1 MLIFNE
7 KTGFS
12 VQEPQ
17 EVREEV
23 AQSWINAFKS
33 DDTPDINTAPETP
46 QGQIIDAETLAIT
59 QKDAEL
65 AFLANM
71 FNPKTARGIWQDALA
86 EIYFI
91 KRKKAVNS
99 RCYCV
104 LTGLKGTVIEKG
116 SKIQSSAD
124 GTYWNLLEDVTIQN
138 NGSVIALFECES
150 EGAVIA
156 SPNTLNKI
164 ITTVA
169 GWDTV
174 NNVQSATVGTLEE
187 SQQAFEKRRYDSV
200 ALNSRGTTSSVYARV
215 LQLDNVVGCYV
226 VDNKTNVVKT
236 IDNYDLKPHSIYV
249 AVLGGSNQDIAEAIY
264 KSLSAGC
271 DYNGNTTIDVTDE
284 NTKSVESVTFMRPI
298 QQNVYIKVNLFNK
311 DLPND
316 YENLIKNAVINNFY
330 GLDLEVEIAGET
342 LSRIIMH
349 DDVYSSRFLPS
360 ILNANINSLL
370 SVQVSLDNV
379 VFSDFVHIQL
389 DKEPVLIADNITIN
403 VIDDEGIN
411 NG

>member
-116 SKIQSSAD
+116 SKIQSEAD
-124 GTYWNLLEDVTIQN
+124 NTYWNLLEDVTIQN
-138 NGSVIALFECES
+138 NGSVIALFECET

-156 SPNTLNKI
+156 SPNTLTKI

-174 NNVQSATVGTLEE
+174 NNIQSATVGTLEE

-226 VDNKTNVVKT
+226 VDNKTNIVKT
-236 IDNYDLKPHSIYV
+236 IDDYDLKPHSIYV

-316 YENLIKNAVINNFY
+316 YKDLIKNAVINNFY

-349 DDVYSSRFLPS
+349 DDIYSSRFLPS

-403 VIDDEGIN
+403 VIDDEES
-411 NG
+411 

>member
-17 EVREEV
+17 EVREEI

-124 GTYWNLLEDVTIQN
+124 GTYWNLLEDVTIHN
-138 NGSVIALFECES
+138 NGSVIALFECET

-156 SPNTLNKI
+156 SPNTLTKI

-174 NNVQSATVGTLEE
+174 NNIQAATVGTLEE

-226 VDNKTNVVKT
+226 VDNKTNIVKT
-236 IDNYDLKPHSIYV
+236 IDDYDLKPHSIYI

-316 YENLIKNAVINNFY
+316 YEDLIKNAIINNFY
-330 GLDLEVEIAGET
+330 GLDREVEIAGET
-342 LSRIIMH
+342 LSRVIMH

-389 DKEPVLIADNITIN
+389 DKEPVLIADNIIIN
-403 VIDDEGIN
+403 VIDDEES
-411 NG
+411 

>member
-17 EVREEV
+17 EVREEI

-104 LTGLKGTVIEKG
+104 LTGLNGTVIEKG

-124 GTYWNLLEDVTIQN
+124 STYWDLLEDVTIN
-138 NGSVIALFECES
+138 DNSSVTALFECES

-174 NNVQSATVGTLEE
+174 NNIQPAAVGSLEE

-200 ALNSRGTTSSVYARV
+200 ALNSVGTTASVFSRV
-215 LQLDNVVGCYV
+215 NQIDDVVGCYV
-226 VDNKTNVVKT
+226 VDNKTNVNKI
-236 IDNYDLKPHSIYV
+236 IDDYLLKPHSIYV
-249 AVLGGSNQDIAEAIY
+249 AVIGGSNQDIAEAIY
-264 KSLSAGC
+264 RSLSAGC
-271 DYNGNTTIDVTDE
+271 DYNGNTQITVIDPHTHAKE
-284 NTKSVESVTFMRPI
+284 KVTFMRPAL
-298 QQNVYIKVNLFNK
+298 QNVYIKVNVFDK
-311 DLPND
+311 DLPDD
-316 YENLIKNAVINNFY
+316 YENLIKNAVITNFY
-330 GLDLEVEIAGET
+330 GQDEQIEIAGEAVT
-342 LSRIIMH
+342 RAIMG
-349 DDVYSSRFLPS
+349 DDIYASRFLPS
-360 ILNANINSLL
+360 ILNKNISSLL
-370 SVQVSLDNV
+370 SVQISLDNQT
-379 VFSDFVHIQL
+379 FSDYVHIKI
-389 DKEPVLIADNITIN
+389 DKEPYISSANITVNLI
-403 VIDDEGIN
+403 EAEE
-411 NG
+411 

>member
-17 EVREEV
+17 EVREEI

-86 EIYFI
+86 EIYLI

-104 LTGLKGTVIEKG
+104 LTGLNGTVIEKG

-124 GTYWNLLEDVTIQN
+124 DTYWDLLETVTI
-138 NGSVIALFECES
+138 NGNSSVTALFECES

-156 SPNTLNKI
+156 SPNTLTKI

-174 NNVQSATVGTLEE
+174 NNIQSATVGTLEE

-200 ALNSRGTTSSVYARV
+200 ALNSVGTIASVFSRV
-215 LQLDNVVGCYV
+215 NQIDDVVGCYV
-226 VDNKTNVVKT
+226 IDNKTNVNKI
-236 IDNYDLKPHSIYV
+236 IDDYLLKPHSIYV
-249 AVLGGSNQDIAEAIY
+249 AVIGGSNQDIAEAIY
-264 KSLSAGC
+264 CSLSAGC
-271 DYNGNTTIDVTDE
+271 DYNGNTQITVVDPHTHAKE
-284 NTKSVESVTFMRPI
+284 KVTFMRPT
-298 QQNVYIKVNLFNK
+298 QQNVFIKVNVFDK
-311 DLPND
+311 DLPDD
-316 YENLIKNAVINNFY
+316 YENLIKNAIITNFY
-330 GLDLEVEIAGET
+330 GQDEQIEIAGEAVT
-342 LSRIIMH
+342 RAIMGQ
-349 DDVYSSRFLPS
+349 DIYASRFLPS
-360 ILNANINSLL
+360 ILNKNISSLL
-370 SVQVSLDNV
+370 SVQISLDNKT
-379 VFSDFVHIQL
+379 FSDYVHIKI
-389 DKEPVLIADNITIN
+389 DKEPYIDESNITVNLI
-403 VIDDEGIN
+403 EP
-411 NG
+411 

>member
-116 SKIQSSAD
+116 SKIQSEAD
-124 GTYWNLLEDVTIQN
+124 GTYWNLLENATIQN
-138 NGSVIALFECES
+138 NGSVIALFECET

-156 SPNTLNKI
+156 SPNTLTKI

-174 NNVQSATVGTLEE
+174 NNIQSATVGTLEE

-226 VDNKTNVVKT
+226 VDNKTNIVKT
-236 IDNYDLKPHSIYV
+236 IDDYDLKPHSIYV

-271 DYNGNTTIDVTDE
+271 DYNGNTTIDITDE
-284 NTKSVESVTFMRPI
+284 HTKSVESVTFMRPI

-316 YENLIKNAVINNFY
+316 YEDLIKNAVINNFY
-330 GLDLEVEIAGET
+330 GLDLEVEIARET

-403 VIDDEGIN
+403 VIDDKES
-411 NG
+411 

>member
-17 EVREEV
+17 EVREEM

-116 SKIQSSAD
+116 SKIQSEAD
-124 GTYWNLLEDVTIQN
+124 GTYWNLLEDVTIHN
-138 NGSVIALFECES
+138 NGSVIALFECETK
-150 EGAVIA
+150 GAVIA
-156 SPNTLNKI
+156 SPNTLTKI

-174 NNVQSATVGTLEE
+174 NNIQSATVGTLEE
-187 SQQAFEKRRYDSV
+187 SQQAFEKHRYDSV

-236 IDNYDLKPHSIYV
+236 IDDYNLKPHSIYV

-271 DYNGNTTIDVTDE
+271 DYNGNTTIEVTDE
-284 NTKSVESVTFMRPI
+284 NTKSVEPVTFMRPI

-316 YENLIKNAVINNFY
+316 YEDLIKNAVINNFY

-342 LSRIIMH
+342 LSRVIMH

-379 VFSDFVHIQL
+379 DFSDFIHIQL

-403 VIDDEGIN
+403 VIDKE
-411 NG
+411 

>member
-17 EVREEV
+17 EVREEI

-104 LTGLKGTVIEKG
+104 LTGLNGTVIEKG

-124 GTYWNLLEDVTIQN
+124 STYWDLLETVTIEGN
-138 NGSVIALFECES
+138 SSVTALFECES

-174 NNVQSATVGTLEE
+174 NNIQSATVGSLEE

-200 ALNSRGTTSSVYARV
+200 ALNSVGTTASVFSRV
-215 LQLDNVVGCYV
+215 NQIDDVVGCYV
-226 VDNKTNVVKT
+226 VDNKTNVNKI
-236 IDNYDLKPHSIYV
+236 IDDYLLKPHSIYV
-249 AVLGGSNQDIAEAIY
+249 AVIGGSNQDIAEAIY
-264 KSLSAGC
+264 RSLSAGC
-271 DYNGNTTIDVTDE
+271 DYNGNTQITVVDPHTHAKE
-284 NTKSVESVTFMRPI
+284 KVTFMRPTP
-298 QQNVYIKVNLFNK
+298 QNVYIKVNVFDK
-311 DLPND
+311 DLPDD
-316 YENLIKNAVINNFY
+316 YENLIKNAVITNFY
-330 GLDLEVEIAGET
+330 GQDEQIEIAGEAVT
-342 LSRIIMH
+342 RAIMGQ
-349 DDVYSSRFLPS
+349 DIYASRFLPS
-360 ILNANINSLL
+360 ILNKNISSLL
-370 SVQVSLDNV
+370 SVQISLDNQS
-379 VFSDFVHIQL
+379 FSDYVHIKI
-389 DKEPVLIADNITIN
+389 DKEPYIDENNITVNLI
-403 VIDDEGIN
+403 EP
-411 NG
+411 

>member
-1 MLIFNE
+1 M
-7 KTGFS
+7 
-12 VQEPQ
+12 
-17 EVREEV
+17 
-23 AQSWINAFKS
+23 
-33 DDTPDINTAPETP
+33 
-46 QGQIIDAETLAIT
+46 
-59 QKDAEL
+59 
-65 AFLANM
+65 
-71 FNPKTARGIWQDALA
+71 
-86 EIYFI
+86 
-91 KRKKAVNS
+91 
-99 RCYCV
+99 
-104 LTGLKGTVIEKG
+104 IEKG
-116 SKIQSSAD
+116 SKIQRSAD
-124 GTYWNLLEDVTIQN
+124 NTYWNLLEDVTI
-138 NGSVIALFECES
+138 NGNSSVTALFECES

-174 NNVQSATVGTLEE
+174 NNSQAATVGTLEE

-215 LQLDNVVGCYV
+215 LQLNNVVGCYV

-249 AVLGGSNQDIAEAIY
+249 AVLGGNNQEIAEAIY

-271 DYNGNTTIDVTDE
+271 DYNGNTTIDITDK
-284 NTKSVESVTFMRPI
+284 NTKAVESVTFMRPI

-316 YENLIKNAVINNFY
+316 YETLIKNAVINNFY
-330 GLDLEVEIAGET
+330 GLDQEVEIAGET

-379 VFSDFVHIQL
+379 DFSDFIHIQIN
-389 DKEPVLIADNITIN
+389 KEPVLIADNIIIN
-403 VIDDEGIN
+403 VIDDEE
-411 NG
+411 

>member
-17 EVREEV
+17 EVREEI

-104 LTGLKGTVIEKG
+104 LTGLNGTLIEKG

-124 GTYWNLLEDVTIQN
+124 GTYWDLLKDVTIN
-138 NGSVIALFECES
+138 DNSSVTALFECES

-156 SPNTLNKI
+156 SPNTLTKI

-174 NNVQSATVGTLEE
+174 NNIQSATVGSLEE

-200 ALNSRGTTSSVYARV
+200 ALNSVGTTASVFSRV
-215 LQLDNVVGCYV
+215 NQIDDVVGCYV
-226 VDNKTNVVKT
+226 VDNKTNVNKI
-236 IDNYDLKPHSIYV
+236 IDDYLLKPHSIYV
-249 AVLGGSNQDIAEAIY
+249 AVIGGSNQDIAEAIY
-264 KSLSAGC
+264 RSLSAGC
-271 DYNGNTTIDVTDE
+271 DYNGNTQVTVVDPHTHAKE
-284 NTKSVESVTFMRPI
+284 KVTFMRPTS
-298 QQNVYIKVNLFNK
+298 QNVYIKVNVFDK
-311 DLPND
+311 DLPDD
-316 YENLIKNAVINNFY
+316 YENLIKNAVITNFY
-330 GLDLEVEIAGET
+330 GQDEQIEIAGEAVT
-342 LSRIIMH
+342 RAIMGQ
-349 DDVYSSRFLPS
+349 DIYASRFLPS
-360 ILNANINSLL
+360 ILNKNISSLL
-370 SVQVSLDNV
+370 SVQISLDNQT
-379 VFSDFVHIQL
+379 FSDYVHIKI
-389 DKEPVLIADNITIN
+389 DKEPYIDESNITVNLI
-403 VIDDEGIN
+403 EP
-411 NG
+411 

>member
-17 EVREEV
+17 EVREEI

-104 LTGLKGTVIEKG
+104 LTGLNGTLIEKG

-124 GTYWNLLEDVTIQN
+124 NTYWDLLETVTIN
-138 NGSVIALFECES
+138 DNSSVTALFECES

-174 NNVQSATVGTLEE
+174 NNIQSATVGTLEE

-200 ALNSRGTTSSVYARV
+200 ALNSVGTIASVFSRV
-215 LQLDNVVGCYV
+215 NQIDDVVGCYV
-226 VDNKTNVVKT
+226 VDNKTNVNKI
-236 IDNYDLKPHSIYV
+236 IDDYLLKPHSIYV
-249 AVLGGSNQDIAEAIY
+249 AVIGGSNQDIAEAIY
-264 KSLSAGC
+264 RSLSAGC
-271 DYNGNTTIDVTDE
+271 DYNGNTQITVVDPHTHAKE
-284 NTKSVESVTFMRPI
+284 KVTFMRPT
-298 QQNVYIKVNLFNK
+298 QQNVYIKVNVFDK
-311 DLPND
+311 DLPDD
-316 YENLIKNAVINNFY
+316 YENLIKNAVITNFY
-330 GLDLEVEIAGET
+330 GQDEQIEIAGEAVT
-342 LSRIIMH
+342 RAIMG
-349 DDVYSSRFLPS
+349 DDIYASRFLPS
-360 ILNANINSLL
+360 ILNKNISSLL
-370 SVQVSLDNV
+370 SVQISLDNQT
-379 VFSDFVHIQL
+379 FSDYVHIKI
-389 DKEPVLIADNITIN
+389 DKEPYIDESNITVNLI
-403 VIDDEGIN
+403 EP
-411 NG
+411 

>member
-71 FNPKTARGIWQDALA
+71 FNPKTARGIWQDALG

-124 GTYWNLLEDVTIQN
+124 STYWNLLETVTI
-138 NGSVIALFECES
+138 NGNSSVTALFECES

-174 NNVQSATVGTLEE
+174 NNSQAATVGTLEE

-200 ALNSRGTTSSVYARV
+200 VLNSRGTTSSVYARV
-215 LQLDNVVGCYV
+215 LQLNNVVGCYV
-226 VDNKTNVVKT
+226 VDNKTNVNKI
-236 IDNYDLKPHSIYV
+236 IDDYLLKPHSIYV
-249 AVLGGSNQDIAEAIY
+249 AVIGGNNQEIAEAIY

-284 NTKSVESVTFMRPI
+284 NTKAVESVTFMRPI

-330 GLDLEVEIAGET
+330 GLDQEVEIAGEK

-379 VFSDFVHIQL
+379 DFSDFIHIQI

-403 VIDDEGIN
+403 VIDDEE
-411 NG
+411 

>member
-17 EVREEV
+17 EVREEI

-124 GTYWNLLEDVTIQN
+124 STYWDLLETVTIN
-138 NGSVIALFECES
+138 DNSSVTALFECES

-174 NNVQSATVGTLEE
+174 NNIQSAIVGSLEE

-200 ALNSRGTTSSVYARV
+200 ALNSVGTTASVFSRV
-215 LQLDNVVGCYV
+215 NQIDDVVGCYV
-226 VDNKTNVVKT
+226 VDNKTNVNKI
-236 IDNYDLKPHSIYV
+236 IDDYLLKPHSIYV
-249 AVLGGSNQDIAEAIY
+249 AVIGGSNQDIAEAIY
-264 KSLSAGC
+264 RSLSAGC
-271 DYNGNTTIDVTDE
+271 DYNGNTQITVVDPHTHAKE
-284 NTKSVESVTFMRPI
+284 KVTFMRPTP
-298 QQNVYIKVNLFNK
+298 QNVYIKVNVFDK
-311 DLPND
+311 DLPDD
-316 YENLIKNAVINNFY
+316 YENLIKNAVITNFY
-330 GLDLEVEIAGET
+330 GQDEQIEIAGEAVT
-342 LSRIIMH
+342 RAIMGQ
-349 DDVYSSRFLPS
+349 DIYASRFLPS
-360 ILNANINSLL
+360 ILNKNISSLL
-370 SVQVSLDNV
+370 SVQISLDNQT
-379 VFSDFVHIQL
+379 FSDYVHIKI
-389 DKEPVLIADNITIN
+389 DKEPYIDENNITVNLI
-403 VIDDEGIN
+403 EP
-411 NG
+411 

>member
-17 EVREEV
+17 EVREEI

-46 QGQIIDAETLAIT
+46 QGQIIDAETLVIT

-124 GTYWNLLEDVTIQN
+124 GTYWDLLEDVTIN
-138 NGSVIALFECES
+138 DNSSVTALFECET

-174 NNVQSATVGTLEE
+174 NNSQAATVGTLEE

-200 ALNSRGTTSSVYARV
+200 ALNSVGTTASVFSRV
-215 LQLDNVVGCYV
+215 NQIDDVVGCYV
-226 VDNKTNVVKT
+226 IDNKTNVNKI
-236 IDNYDLKPHSIYV
+236 IDDYLLKPHSIYV
-249 AVLGGSNQDIAEAIY
+249 AVIGGSNQDIAEAIY

-271 DYNGNTTIDVTDE
+271 DYNGNTQITVIDPHTHAKE
-284 NTKSVESVTFMRPI
+284 KVTFMRPT
-298 QQNVYIKVNLFNK
+298 QQNVYIKVNVFDK
-311 DLPND
+311 DLPDN
-316 YENLIKNAVINNFY
+316 YETLIKNAVITNFY
-330 GLDLEVEIAGET
+330 GQDEQIEIAGEAVT
-342 LSRIIMH
+342 RAIMGQ
-349 DDVYSSRFLPS
+349 DIYASRFLPS
-360 ILNANINSLL
+360 ILNKNISSLL
-370 SVQVSLDNV
+370 SVQISLDNQT
-379 VFSDFVHIQL
+379 FSDYVHIKI
-389 DKEPVLIADNITIN
+389 DKEPYIDENNITVNLI
-403 VIDDEGIN
+403 EP
-411 NG
+411 

>member
-116 SKIQSSAD
+116 SKIQSEAD
-124 GTYWNLLEDVTIQN
+124 GTYWNLLENATIQN
-138 NGSVIALFECES
+138 NGSVIALFECET

-156 SPNTLNKI
+156 SPNTLTKI

-174 NNVQSATVGTLEE
+174 NNIQSATVGTLEE

-226 VDNKTNVVKT
+226 VDNKTNIVKT
-236 IDNYDLKPHSIYV
+236 IDDYDLKPHSIYV

-271 DYNGNTTIDVTDE
+271 DYNGNTTIDITDE
-284 NTKSVESVTFMRPI
+284 HTKSVESVTFMRPI

-316 YENLIKNAVINNFY
+316 YEDLIKNAVINNFY
-330 GLDLEVEIAGET
+330 GLDLEVEIARET

-403 VIDDEGIN
+403 VIDEEE
-411 NG
+411 

>member
-7 KTGFS
+7 KTGFT

-104 LTGLKGTVIEKG
+104 LTGLNDTVIEKG

-124 GTYWNLLEDVTIQN
+124 STYWDLLEDVTIN
-138 NGSVIALFECES
+138 DNSSVTALFECES

-174 NNVQSATVGTLEE
+174 NNSQAATVGSLEE

-200 ALNSRGTTSSVYARV
+200 ALNSVGTTASVFSRV
-215 LQLDNVVGCYV
+215 NQIDDVVGCYV
-226 VDNKTNVVKT
+226 VDNKTNVNKI
-236 IDNYDLKPHSIYV
+236 IDDYLLKPHSIYV
-249 AVLGGSNQDIAEAIY
+249 AVIGGSNQDIAEAIY
-264 KSLSAGC
+264 RSLSAGC
-271 DYNGNTTIDVTDE
+271 DYNGNTQITVVDPHTHAKE
-284 NTKSVESVTFMRPI
+284 KVTFMRPTP
-298 QQNVYIKVNLFNK
+298 QNVYIKVNVFDK
-311 DLPND
+311 DLPDD
-316 YENLIKNAVINNFY
+316 YENLIKNAVITNFY
-330 GLDLEVEIAGET
+330 GQDEQIEIAGEAVT
-342 LSRIIMH
+342 RAIMGQ
-349 DDVYSSRFLPS
+349 DIYASRFLPS
-360 ILNANINSLL
+360 ILNKNISSLL
-370 SVQVSLDNV
+370 SVQISLDNQS
-379 VFSDFVHIQL
+379 FSDYVHIKI
-389 DKEPVLIADNITIN
+389 DKEPYIDESNITVNLI
-403 VIDDEGIN
+403 EP
-411 NG
+411 

>member
-17 EVREEV
+17 EVREEI

-104 LTGLKGTVIEKG
+104 LTGLNGTLIEKG

-124 GTYWNLLEDVTIQN
+124 STYWDLLETVTIEGN
-138 NGSVIALFECES
+138 SSVTALFECES

-156 SPNTLNKI
+156 SPNTLTKI

-174 NNVQSATVGTLEE
+174 NNLQSATVGSLEE

-200 ALNSRGTTSSVYARV
+200 ALNSVGTTASVFSRV
-215 LQLDNVVGCYV
+215 NQIDDVVGCYV
-226 VDNKTNVVKT
+226 VDNKTNVNKI
-236 IDNYDLKPHSIYV
+236 IDDYLLKPHSIYV
-249 AVLGGSNQDIAEAIY
+249 AVIGGSNQDIAEAIY
-264 KSLSAGC
+264 RSLSAGC
-271 DYNGNTTIDVTDE
+271 DYNGNTQITVVDPHTHAKE
-284 NTKSVESVTFMRPI
+284 KVTFMRPTS
-298 QQNVYIKVNLFNK
+298 QNVYIKVNVFDK
-311 DLPND
+311 DLPDD
-316 YENLIKNAVINNFY
+316 YETLIKNAVITNFY
-330 GLDLEVEIAGET
+330 GQDEQIEIAGEAVT
-342 LSRIIMH
+342 RAIMGQ
-349 DDVYSSRFLPS
+349 DIYASRFLPS
-360 ILNANINSLL
+360 ILNKNISSLL
-370 SVQVSLDNV
+370 SVQISLDNQS
-379 VFSDFVHIQL
+379 FSDYVHIKI
-389 DKEPVLIADNITIN
+389 DKEPYIDESNITVNLI
-403 VIDDEGIN
+403 EP
-411 NG
+411 

>member
-7 KTGFS
+7 KTGFT

-17 EVREEV
+17 EVREEI

-104 LTGLKGTVIEKG
+104 LTGLNGTVIEKG

-124 GTYWNLLEDVTIQN
+124 STYWDLLETVTI
-138 NGSVIALFECES
+138 NGNSSVTALFECET

-174 NNVQSATVGTLEE
+174 NNIQSATVGSLEE

-200 ALNSRGTTSSVYARV
+200 ALNSVGTTASVFSRV
-215 LQLDNVVGCYV
+215 NQIDDVVGCYV
-226 VDNKTNVVKT
+226 VDNKTNVNKI
-236 IDNYDLKPHSIYV
+236 IDDYLLKPHSIYV
-249 AVLGGSNQDIAEAIY
+249 AVIGGSNQDIAEAIY
-264 KSLSAGC
+264 RSLSAGC
-271 DYNGNTTIDVTDE
+271 DYNGNTQITVVDPHTHAKE
-284 NTKSVESVTFMRPI
+284 KVTFMRPTP
-298 QQNVYIKVNLFNK
+298 QNVYIKVNVFDK
-311 DLPND
+311 DLPDD
-316 YENLIKNAVINNFY
+316 YENLIKNAVITNFY
-330 GLDLEVEIAGET
+330 GQDEQIEIAGEAVT
-342 LSRIIMH
+342 RAIMGQ
-349 DDVYSSRFLPS
+349 DIYASRFLPS
-360 ILNANINSLL
+360 ILNKNISSLL
-370 SVQVSLDNV
+370 SVQISLDNQS
-379 VFSDFVHIQL
+379 FSDYVHIKI
-389 DKEPVLIADNITIN
+389 DKEPYIDESNITVNLI
-403 VIDDEGIN
+403 EP
-411 NG
+411 

>member
-17 EVREEV
+17 EVREEI

-104 LTGLKGTVIEKG
+104 LSGLNGTVIEKG

-124 GTYWNLLEDVTIQN
+124 NTYWNLLEDVTIQN

-174 NNVQSATVGTLEE
+174 NNSQSATVGSLEE

-200 ALNSRGTTSSVYARV
+200 ALNSVGTTASVFSRV
-215 LQLDNVVGCYV
+215 NQIDDVVGCYV
-226 VDNKTNVVKT
+226 VDNKTNVNKI
-236 IDNYDLKPHSIYV
+236 IDDYLLKPHSIYV
-249 AVLGGSNQDIAEAIY
+249 AVIGGSNQDIAEAIY
-264 KSLSAGC
+264 RSLSAGC
-271 DYNGNTTIDVTDE
+271 DYNGNTQITVVDPHTHAKE
-284 NTKSVESVTFMRPI
+284 KVTFMRPT
-298 QQNVYIKVNLFNK
+298 QQNVYIKVNVFDK
-311 DLPND
+311 DLPDD
-316 YENLIKNAVINNFY
+316 YETLIKNAVITNFY
-330 GLDLEVEIAGET
+330 GQDEQIEIAGEAVT
-342 LSRIIMH
+342 RAIMG
-349 DDVYSSRFLPS
+349 DDIYASRFLPS
-360 ILNANINSLL
+360 ILNKNISSLL
-370 SVQVSLDNV
+370 SVQISLDNKT
-379 VFSDFVHIQL
+379 FSDYVHIKI
-389 DKEPVLIADNITIN
+389 DKEPYISSANITVNLI
-403 VIDDEGIN
+403 EAEE
-411 NG
+411 

>member
-17 EVREEV
+17 EVREEI

-99 RCYCV
+99 RCYCI

-116 SKIQSSAD
+116 SKIQSVAD
-124 GTYWNLLEDVTIQN
+124 DTYWNLLEDVTIPN
-138 NGSVIALFECES
+138 NGSITALFECES

-164 ITTVA
+164 ITTIA

-174 NNVQSATVGTLEE
+174 NNIQSATVGSLEE

-200 ALNSRGTTSSVYARV
+200 ALNSVGTTASVFSRV
-215 LQLDNVVGCYV
+215 NQIDDVVGCYV
-226 VDNKTNVVKT
+226 VDNKTNVNKI
-236 IDNYDLKPHSIYV
+236 IDDYLLKPHSIYV
-249 AVLGGSNQDIAEAIY
+249 AVLGGNNQKIAEAIY

-271 DYNGNTTIDVTDE
+271 DYNGNTPIDITDE
-284 NTKSVESVTFMRPI
+284 NTKAVESVTFMRPI

-330 GLDLEVEIAGET
+330 GLDREVEIAGET

-379 VFSDFVHIQL
+379 DFSDFVHIQL

-403 VIDDEGIN
+403 VIDNEE
-411 NG
+411 

>member
-12 VQEPQ
+12 VQEPA
-17 EVREEV
+17 EIREEV

-59 QKDAEL
+59 QKDSEL

-104 LTGLKGTVIEKG
+104 LTGLNGTVIEKG

-124 GTYWNLLEDVTIQN
+124 STYWDLLETVTIEGN
-138 NGSVIALFECES
+138 SSVTALFECES

-174 NNVQSATVGTLEE
+174 NNIQSATVGSLEE

-200 ALNSRGTTSSVYARV
+200 ALNSVGTTASVFSRV
-215 LQLDNVVGCYV
+215 NQIDDVVGCYV
-226 VDNKTNVVKT
+226 VDNKTNVNKI
-236 IDNYDLKPHSIYV
+236 IDDYLLKPHSIYV
-249 AVLGGSNQDIAEAIY
+249 AVIGGSNQDIAEAIY
-264 KSLSAGC
+264 RSLSAGC
-271 DYNGNTTIDVTDE
+271 DYNGNTQITVVDPHTHAKE
-284 NTKSVESVTFMRPI
+284 KVTFMRPTS
-298 QQNVYIKVNLFNK
+298 QNVYIKVNVFDK
-311 DLPND
+311 DLPDD
-316 YENLIKNAVINNFY
+316 YDTLIKNAVITNFY
-330 GLDLEVEIAGET
+330 GQDEQIEIAGEAVT
-342 LSRIIMH
+342 RAIMGQ
-349 DDVYSSRFLPS
+349 DIYASRFLPS
-360 ILNANINSLL
+360 ILNKNISSLL
-370 SVQVSLDNV
+370 SVQISLDNQS
-379 VFSDFVHIQL
+379 FSDYVHIKI
-389 DKEPVLIADNITIN
+389 DKEPYIDESNITVNLI
-403 VIDDEGIN
+403 EP
-411 NG
+411 

>member
-17 EVREEV
+17 EVREEI

-104 LTGLKGTVIEKG
+104 LTGLNGTVIEKG

-124 GTYWNLLEDVTIQN
+124 STYWDLLETVTI
-138 NGSVIALFECES
+138 NGNSSVTALFECES

-174 NNVQSATVGTLEE
+174 NNSQSATVGSLEE

-200 ALNSRGTTSSVYARV
+200 ALNSVGTTASVFSRV
-215 LQLDNVVGCYV
+215 NQIDDVVGCYV
-226 VDNKTNVVKT
+226 VDNKTNVNKI
-236 IDNYDLKPHSIYV
+236 IDDYLLKPHSIYV
-249 AVLGGSNQDIAEAIY
+249 AVIGGSNQDIAEAIY
-264 KSLSAGC
+264 RSLSAGC
-271 DYNGNTTIDVTDE
+271 DYNGNTQITVVDPHTHAKE
-284 NTKSVESVTFMRPI
+284 KVTFMRPTL
-298 QQNVYIKVNLFNK
+298 QNVYIKVNVFDK
-311 DLPND
+311 DLPDD
-316 YENLIKNAVINNFY
+316 YETLIKNAVITNFY
-330 GLDLEVEIAGET
+330 GQDEQIEIAGEAVT
-342 LSRIIMH
+342 RAIMGQ
-349 DDVYSSRFLPS
+349 DIYASRFLPS
-360 ILNANINSLL
+360 ILNKNISSLL
-370 SVQVSLDNV
+370 SVQISLDNQS
-379 VFSDFVHIQL
+379 FSDYVHIKI
-389 DKEPVLIADNITIN
+389 DKEPYIDESNITVNLI
-403 VIDDEGIN
+403 EP
-411 NG
+411 

>member
-17 EVREEV
+17 EVREEI

-104 LTGLKGTVIEKG
+104 LSGLNGTVIEKG

-124 GTYWNLLEDVTIQN
+124 NTYWNLLEDVTIQN

-174 NNVQSATVGTLEE
+174 NNSQSATVGSLEE

-200 ALNSRGTTSSVYARV
+200 ALNSVGTTASVFSRV
-215 LQLDNVVGCYV
+215 NQIDDVVGCYV
-226 VDNKTNVVKT
+226 VDNKTNVNKI
-236 IDNYDLKPHSIYV
+236 IDDYLLKPHSIYV
-249 AVLGGSNQDIAEAIY
+249 AVIGGSNQDIAEAIY

-271 DYNGNTTIDVTDE
+271 DYNGNTQITVVDPHTHAKE
-284 NTKSVESVTFMRPI
+284 KVTFMRPT
-298 QQNVYIKVNLFNK
+298 QQNVYIKVNVFDK
-311 DLPND
+311 DLPD
-316 YENLIKNAVINNFY
+316 DHENLIKNAVISNFY
-330 GLDLEVEIAGET
+330 GQDEQIEIAGEAVT
-342 LSRIIMH
+342 RAIMG
-349 DDVYSSRFLPS
+349 DDIYASRFLPS
-360 ILNANINSLL
+360 ILNKNISSLL
-370 SVQVSLDNV
+370 SVQISLDNKT
-379 VFSDFVHIQL
+379 FSDYVHIKI
-389 DKEPVLIADNITIN
+389 DKEPYISSANITVNLI
-403 VIDDEGIN
+403 EAEE
-411 NG
+411 

>member
-23 AQSWINAFKS
+23 AQSWVNAFKS
-33 DDTPDINTAPETP
+33 DNTPDINTAPETP

-99 RCYCV
+99 RCYCI

-124 GTYWNLLEDVTIQN
+124 NTYWNLLEDVTI
-138 NGSVIALFECES
+138 NGNSSVTALFECES
-150 EGAVIA
+150 EGAIIA
-156 SPNTLNKI
+156 SPNTLTKI

-174 NNVQSATVGTLEE
+174 NNSQAATVGTLEE

-200 ALNSRGTTSSVYARV
+200 ALNSVGTIASVFSRV
-215 LQLDNVVGCYV
+215 NQIDDVVGCYV
-226 VDNKTNVVKT
+226 VDNKTNIVKT
-236 IDNYDLKPHSIYV
+236 IDDYDLKPHSIYV

-264 KSLSAGC
+264 RSLSAGC
-271 DYNGNTTIDVTDE
+271 DYNGNTTIEVTDE
-284 NTKSVESVTFMRPI
+284 NTKAVESVTFMRPV

-316 YENLIKNAVINNFY
+316 YETLIKNAVINNFY
-330 GLDLEVEIAGET
+330 GLDLKVEIAGET

-379 VFSDFVHIQL
+379 DFSDFVHIQL

-403 VIDDEGIN
+403 VINDEE
-411 NG
+411 

>member
-17 EVREEV
+17 EVREEM

-116 SKIQSSAD
+116 SKIQSEAD
-124 GTYWNLLEDVTIQN
+124 GTYWNLLEDVTIHN
-138 NGSVIALFECES
+138 NGSVIALFECETK
-150 EGAVIA
+150 GAVIA
-156 SPNTLNKI
+156 SPNTLTKI

-174 NNVQSATVGTLEE
+174 NNIQSATVGTLEE
-187 SQQAFEKRRYDSV
+187 SQQSFEKRRYDSV

-215 LQLDNVVGCYV
+215 LQIDNVVGCYV
-226 VDNKTNVVKT
+226 VDNKTNIVKT
-236 IDNYDLKPHSIYV
+236 IDDYDLKPHSIYV

-271 DYNGNTTIDVTDE
+271 DYNGNTTIEVTDE
-284 NTKSVESVTFMRPI
+284 NTKSVEPVTFMRPI

-316 YENLIKNAVINNFY
+316 YEDLIKNAVINNFY

-342 LSRIIMH
+342 LSRVIMH

-379 VFSDFVHIQL
+379 DFSDFIHIQL

-403 VIDDEGIN
+403 VIDDKE
-411 NG
+411 

>member
-17 EVREEV
+17 EVREEI

-104 LTGLKGTVIEKG
+104 LTGLNGTVIEKG

-124 GTYWNLLEDVTIQN
+124 GTYWDLLEDVTIN
-138 NGSVIALFECES
+138 DNSSVTALFECES

-174 NNVQSATVGTLEE
+174 NNLQAATVGSLEE

-200 ALNSRGTTSSVYARV
+200 ALNSVGTTASVFSRV
-215 LQLDNVVGCYV
+215 NQIDDVVGCYV
-226 VDNKTNVVKT
+226 VDNKTNVNKI
-236 IDNYDLKPHSIYV
+236 IDDYLLKPHSIYV
-249 AVLGGSNQDIAEAIY
+249 AVLGGNNQEIAEAIY

-271 DYNGNTTIDVTDE
+271 DYNGNTQITVVDPHTHAKE
-284 NTKSVESVTFMRPI
+284 KVTFMRPT
-298 QQNVYIKVNLFNK
+298 QQNVYIKVNVFDK
-311 DLPND
+311 DLPDD
-316 YENLIKNAVINNFY
+316 YENLIKNAVISNFY
-330 GLDLEVEIAGET
+330 GQDEQIEIAGEAVT
-342 LSRIIMH
+342 RAIMGQ
-349 DDVYSSRFLPS
+349 DIYASRFLPS
-360 ILNANINSLL
+360 ILNKDISSLL
-370 SVQVSLDNV
+370 SVQISLDNQT
-379 VFSDFVHIQL
+379 FSDYVHIKI
-389 DKEPVLIADNITIN
+389 DKEPYIDESNITVNLI
-403 VIDDEGIN
+403 EP
-411 NG
+411 

>member
-17 EVREEV
+17 EVREEI

-116 SKIQSSAD
+116 SKIQSEAD
-124 GTYWNLLEDVTIQN
+124 STYWNLLETVTI
-138 NGSVIALFECES
+138 NGNSSVTALFECET

-174 NNVQSATVGTLEE
+174 NNIQSATVGTLEE

-200 ALNSRGTTSSVYARV
+200 ALNSHGTTSSVYARV

-226 VDNKTNVVKT
+226 VDNKTNIVKT
-236 IDNYDLKPHSIYV
+236 IDDYDLKPHSIYV
-249 AVLGGSNQDIAEAIY
+249 AVLGGNNQEIAEAIY

-271 DYNGNTTIDVTDE
+271 DYNGNTTIDITDE
-284 NTKSVESVTFMRPI
+284 NTKAVESVTFMRPV

-316 YENLIKNAVINNFY
+316 YEDLIKNAVINNFY
-330 GLDLEVEIAGET
+330 GLDREVEIAGET
-342 LSRIIMH
+342 LSRVIMH
-349 DDVYSSRFLPS
+349 DDIYSSRFLPS

-379 VFSDFVHIQL
+379 DFSDFVHIQI

-403 VIDDEGIN
+403 VIEDEE
-411 NG
+411 

>member
-17 EVREEV
+17 EVREEI

-104 LTGLKGTVIEKG
+104 LTGLNGTLIEKG

-124 GTYWNLLEDVTIQN
+124 GTYWDLLEDVTIN
-138 NGSVIALFECES
+138 DNSSVTALFECES

-174 NNVQSATVGTLEE
+174 NNLQAATVGSLEE

-200 ALNSRGTTSSVYARV
+200 ALNSVGTTASVFSRV
-215 LQLDNVVGCYV
+215 NQIDDVVGCYV
-226 VDNKTNVVKT
+226 VDNKTNVNKI
-236 IDNYDLKPHSIYV
+236 IDDYLLKPHSIYV
-249 AVLGGSNQDIAEAIY
+249 AVLGGNNQEIAEAIY

-271 DYNGNTTIDVTDE
+271 DYNGNTQITVVDPHTHAKE
-284 NTKSVESVTFMRPI
+284 KVTFMRPT
-298 QQNVYIKVNLFNK
+298 QQNVYIKVNVFDK
-311 DLPND
+311 DLPDD
-316 YENLIKNAVINNFY
+316 YENLIKNAVITNFY
-330 GLDLEVEIAGET
+330 GQDEQIEIAGEAVT
-342 LSRIIMH
+342 RAIMGQ
-349 DDVYSSRFLPS
+349 DIYASRFLPS
-360 ILNANINSLL
+360 ILNKNISSLL
-370 SVQVSLDNV
+370 SVQISLDNQT
-379 VFSDFVHIQL
+379 FSDYVHIKI
-389 DKEPVLIADNITIN
+389 DKEPYIDESNITVNLI
-403 VIDDEGIN
+403 EP
-411 NG
+411 

>member
-7 KTGFS
+7 KTGFL

-17 EVREEV
+17 EVREEM

-316 YENLIKNAVINNFY
+316 YENLIKNAIINNFY

-403 VIDDEGIN
+403 VIDDEE
-411 NG
+411 

>member
-17 EVREEV
+17 EVREEI

-104 LTGLKGTVIEKG
+104 LTGLNGTVIEKG

-124 GTYWNLLEDVTIQN
+124 NTYWNLLEDVTI
-138 NGSVIALFECES
+138 NGNSSVTALFECES

-174 NNVQSATVGTLEE
+174 NNSQAATVGTLEE

-200 ALNSRGTTSSVYARV
+200 ALNSVGTTASVFSRV
-215 LQLDNVVGCYV
+215 NQIDDVVGCYV
-226 VDNKTNVVKT
+226 IDNKTNVNKI
-236 IDNYDLKPHSIYV
+236 IDDYLLKPHSIYV
-249 AVLGGSNQDIAEAIY
+249 AVIGGSNQDIAEAIY
-264 KSLSAGC
+264 RSLSAGC
-271 DYNGNTTIDVTDE
+271 DYNGNTQITVVDPHTHAKE
-284 NTKSVESVTFMRPI
+284 KVTFMRPT
-298 QQNVYIKVNLFNK
+298 QQNVYIKVNVFDK
-311 DLPND
+311 DLPDD
-316 YENLIKNAVINNFY
+316 YENLIKNAVITNFY
-330 GLDLEVEIAGET
+330 GQDEQIEIAGEAVT
-342 LSRIIMH
+342 RAIMG
-349 DDVYSSRFLPS
+349 DDIYASRFLPS
-360 ILNANINSLL
+360 ILNKNISSLL
-370 SVQVSLDNV
+370 SVQISLDNQT
-379 VFSDFVHIQL
+379 FSDYVHIKI
-389 DKEPVLIADNITIN
+389 DKEPYIDESNITVNLI
-403 VIDDEGIN
+403 EP
-411 NG
+411 

>member
-17 EVREEV
+17 EVREEI

-104 LTGLKGTVIEKG
+104 LTGLNGTVIEKG

-124 GTYWNLLEDVTIQN
+124 GTYWDLLEDVTIN
-138 NGSVIALFECES
+138 DN
-150 EGAVIA
+150 
-156 SPNTLNKI
+156 
-164 ITTVA
+164 
-169 GWDTV
+169 
-174 NNVQSATVGTLEE
+174 
-187 SQQAFEKRRYDSV
+187 
-200 ALNSRGTTSSVYARV
+200 SSVTAYCFA
-215 LQLDNVVGCYV
+215 
-226 VDNKTNVVKT
+226 
-236 IDNYDLKPHSIYV
+236 
-249 AVLGGSNQDIAEAIY
+249 
-264 KSLSAGC
+264 
-271 DYNGNTTIDVTDE
+271 
-284 NTKSVESVTFMRPI
+284 
-298 QQNVYIKVNLFNK
+298 
-311 DLPND
+311 
-316 YENLIKNAVINNFY
+316 
-330 GLDLEVEIAGET
+330 
-342 LSRIIMH
+342 
-349 DDVYSSRFLPS
+349 
-360 ILNANINSLL
+360 
-370 SVQVSLDNV
+370 
-379 VFSDFVHIQL
+379 
-389 DKEPVLIADNITIN
+389 
-403 VIDDEGIN
+403 
-411 NG
+411 

>member
-17 EVREEV
+17 EVREEI

-104 LTGLKGTVIEKG
+104 LTGLNGTVIEKG

-124 GTYWNLLEDVTIQN
+124 GTYWDLLEDVTIN
-138 NGSVIALFECES
+138 DNSSVTALFECES

-174 NNVQSATVGTLEE
+174 NNIQSATVGSLEE

-200 ALNSRGTTSSVYARV
+200 ALNSVGTTASVFSRV
-215 LQLDNVVGCYV
+215 NQIDDVVGCYV
-226 VDNKTNVVKT
+226 VDNKTNVNKI
-236 IDNYDLKPHSIYV
+236 IDDYLLKPHSIYV
-249 AVLGGSNQDIAEAIY
+249 AVLGGNNQEIAEAIY

-271 DYNGNTTIDVTDE
+271 DYNGNTQITVVDPHTHAKE
-284 NTKSVESVTFMRPI
+284 KVTFMRPT
-298 QQNVYIKVNLFNK
+298 QQNVYIKVNVFDK
-311 DLPND
+311 DLPDD
-316 YENLIKNAVINNFY
+316 YENLIKNAVITNFY
-330 GLDLEVEIAGET
+330 GQDEQIEIAGEAVT
-342 LSRIIMH
+342 RAIMGQ
-349 DDVYSSRFLPS
+349 DIYASRFLPS
-360 ILNANINSLL
+360 ILNKNISSLL
-370 SVQVSLDNV
+370 SVQISLDNQT
-379 VFSDFVHIQL
+379 FSDYVHIKI
-389 DKEPVLIADNITIN
+389 DKEPYIDESNITVNLI
-403 VIDDEGIN
+403 EP
-411 NG
+411 

>member
-17 EVREEV
+17 EVREEI

-99 RCYCV
+99 RCYCA
-104 LTGLKGTVIEKG
+104 LTGLNGTVIEKG

-124 GTYWNLLEDVTIQN
+124 NTYWDLLETVTI
-138 NGSVIALFECES
+138 NGNSSITALFECET

-156 SPNTLNKI
+156 SPNTLTKI

-174 NNVQSATVGTLEE
+174 NNIQSATVGTLEE

-200 ALNSRGTTSSVYARV
+200 ALNSVGTTASVFSRV
-215 LQLDNVVGCYV
+215 NQIDDVVGCYV
-226 VDNKTNVVKT
+226 VDNKTNVNKIT
-236 IDNYDLKPHSIYV
+236 DDYLLKPHSIYV
-249 AVLGGSNQDIAEAIY
+249 AVIGGSNQDIAEAIY
-264 KSLSAGC
+264 RSLSAGC
-271 DYNGNTTIDVTDE
+271 DYNGNTQITVVDPHTHAKE
-284 NTKSVESVTFMRPI
+284 KVTFMRPT
-298 QQNVYIKVNLFNK
+298 QQNVYIKVNVFDK
-311 DLPND
+311 DLPDD
-316 YENLIKNAVINNFY
+316 YENLIKNAVISNFY
-330 GLDLEVEIAGET
+330 GQDEQIEIAGEAVT
-342 LSRIIMH
+342 RAIMG
-349 DDVYSSRFLPS
+349 DDIYASRFLPS
-360 ILNANINSLL
+360 ILNKNISSLL
-370 SVQVSLDNV
+370 SVQISLDNKT
-379 VFSDFVHIQL
+379 FSDYVHIKI
-389 DKEPVLIADNITIN
+389 DKEPYISSANITVNLI
-403 VIDDEGIN
+403 EAEE
-411 NG
+411 

>member
-7 KTGFS
+7 KTGFT

-17 EVREEV
+17 EVRDEI

-104 LTGLKGTVIEKG
+104 LTGLNGTVIEKG

-124 GTYWNLLEDVTIQN
+124 STYWDLLETVTI
-138 NGSVIALFECES
+138 NGNSSVTALFECET

-174 NNVQSATVGTLEE
+174 NNTQSATVGSLEE

-200 ALNSRGTTSSVYARV
+200 ALNSVGTTASVFSRV
-215 LQLDNVVGCYV
+215 NQIDDVVGCYV
-226 VDNKTNVVKT
+226 VDNKTNVNKI
-236 IDNYDLKPHSIYV
+236 IDDYLLKPHSIYV
-249 AVLGGSNQDIAEAIY
+249 AVIGGSNQDIAEAIY
-264 KSLSAGC
+264 RSLSAGC
-271 DYNGNTTIDVTDE
+271 DYNGNTQITVVDPHTHAKE
-284 NTKSVESVTFMRPI
+284 KVTFMRPTP
-298 QQNVYIKVNLFNK
+298 QNVYIKVNVFDK
-311 DLPND
+311 DLPDD
-316 YENLIKNAVINNFY
+316 YENLIKNAVITNFY
-330 GLDLEVEIAGET
+330 GQDEQIEIAGEAVT
-342 LSRIIMH
+342 RAIMGQ
-349 DDVYSSRFLPS
+349 DIYASRFLPS
-360 ILNANINSLL
+360 ILNKNISSLL
-370 SVQVSLDNV
+370 SVQISLDNQS
-379 VFSDFVHIQL
+379 FSDYVHIKI
-389 DKEPVLIADNITIN
+389 DKEPYIDESNITVNLI
-403 VIDDEGIN
+403 EP
-411 NG
+411 

>member
-17 EVREEV
+17 EVREEI

-99 RCYCV
+99 RCYCI
-104 LTGLKGTVIEKG
+104 LTGLKGTMIEKG
-116 SKIQSSAD
+116 SKIQSEAD
-124 GTYWNLLEDVTIQN
+124 NTYWNLLEDVTIQN
-138 NGSVIALFECES
+138 NGSVIALFECKT

-156 SPNTLNKI
+156 SPNTLTKI

-174 NNVQSATVGTLEE
+174 NNLQAATVGTLEE

-226 VDNKTNVVKT
+226 VDNKTNIVKT

-284 NTKSVESVTFMRPI
+284 NTKSVESVTFMRPV

-316 YENLIKNAVINNFY
+316 YEDLIKNAVINNFY

-342 LSRIIMH
+342 LSRVIMH
-349 DDVYSSRFLPS
+349 DDIYSSRFLPS

-379 VFSDFVHIQL
+379 DFSDFVHIQL

-403 VIDDEGIN
+403 VIDDEE
-411 NG
+411 

>member
-17 EVREEV
+17 EVREEM

-116 SKIQSSAD
+116 SKIQSEAD

-138 NGSVIALFECES
+138 NGSVIALFECET

-174 NNVQSATVGTLEE
+174 NNSQSATVGTLEE
-187 SQQAFEKRRYDSV
+187 SQQAFEKHRYDSV

-236 IDNYDLKPHSIYV
+236 IDDYNLKPHSIYV

-271 DYNGNTTIDVTDE
+271 DYNGNTTIEVTDE
-284 NTKSVESVTFMRPI
+284 NTKSVEPVTFMRPI

-316 YENLIKNAVINNFY
+316 YEDLIKNAVINNFY
-330 GLDLEVEIAGET
+330 GLDREVEIAGET

-349 DDVYSSRFLPS
+349 DDIYSSRFLPS

-370 SVQVSLDNV
+370 SVQVSLNNAD
-379 VFSDFVHIQL
+379 FSDFIHIQI
-389 DKEPVLIADNITIN
+389 DKEPILISDNITIN
-403 VIDDEGIN
+403 VINDEE
-411 NG
+411 

>member
-17 EVREEV
+17 EVREEI

-104 LTGLKGTVIEKG
+104 LSGLNGTVIEKG

-124 GTYWNLLEDVTIQN
+124 SSYWDLSETVTI
-138 NGSVIALFECES
+138 NGNSSVTALFECES

-174 NNVQSATVGTLEE
+174 NNVQSATVGSLEE

-200 ALNSRGTTSSVYARV
+200 ALNSVGTTASVFSRV
-215 LQLDNVVGCYV
+215 NQIDDVVGCYV
-226 VDNKTNVVKT
+226 VDNKTNVNKI
-236 IDNYDLKPHSIYV
+236 IDDYLLKPHSIYV
-249 AVLGGSNQDIAEAIY
+249 AVIGGSNQDIAEAIY
-264 KSLSAGC
+264 RSLSAGC
-271 DYNGNTTIDVTDE
+271 DYNGNTQITVVDPHTHAKE
-284 NTKSVESVTFMRPI
+284 KVTFMRPTL
-298 QQNVYIKVNLFNK
+298 QNVYIKVNVFDK
-311 DLPND
+311 DLPDNYD
-316 YENLIKNAVINNFY
+316 TLIKNAVISNFY
-330 GLDLEVEIAGET
+330 GQDEQIEIAGEAVT
-342 LSRIIMH
+342 RAIMG
-349 DDVYSSRFLPS
+349 DDIYASRFLPS
-360 ILNANINSLL
+360 ILNKNISSLL
-370 SVQVSLDNV
+370 SVQISLDNQS
-379 VFSDFVHIQL
+379 FSDYVHIKI
-389 DKEPVLIADNITIN
+389 DKEPYIDESNITVNLI
-403 VIDDEGIN
+403 EP
-411 NG
+411 

>member
-17 EVREEV
+17 EVREEI

-104 LTGLKGTVIEKG
+104 LTGLNGTLIEKG

-124 GTYWNLLEDVTIQN
+124 NTYWNLLEDVTI
-138 NGSVIALFECES
+138 NGNSSVTALFECES

-174 NNVQSATVGTLEE
+174 NNIQSATVGTLEE

-200 ALNSRGTTSSVYARV
+200 ALNSVGTTASVFSRV
-215 LQLDNVVGCYV
+215 NQIDDVVGCYV
-226 VDNKTNVVKT
+226 VDNKTNVNKI
-236 IDNYDLKPHSIYV
+236 IDDYLLKPHSIYV
-249 AVLGGSNQDIAEAIY
+249 AVIGGSNQDIAEAIY
-264 KSLSAGC
+264 RSLSAGC
-271 DYNGNTTIDVTDE
+271 DYNGNTQITVVDPHTHAKE
-284 NTKSVESVTFMRPI
+284 KVTFMRPT
-298 QQNVYIKVNLFNK
+298 QQNVYIKVNVFDK
-311 DLPND
+311 DLPDD
-316 YENLIKNAVINNFY
+316 YENLIKNAVITNFY
-330 GLDLEVEIAGET
+330 GQDEQIEIAGEAVT
-342 LSRIIMH
+342 RAIMGQ
-349 DDVYSSRFLPS
+349 DIYASRFLPS
-360 ILNANINSLL
+360 ILNKNISSLL
-370 SVQVSLDNV
+370 SVQISLDNQT
-379 VFSDFVHIQL
+379 FSDYVHIKI
-389 DKEPVLIADNITIN
+389 DKEPYIDESNITVNLI
-403 VIDDEGIN
+403 EP
-411 NG
+411 

>member
-104 LTGLKGTVIEKG
+104 LTGLNGTVIEKG

-124 GTYWNLLEDVTIQN
+124 GTYWDLLKTVTIN
-138 NGSVIALFECES
+138 DNSSVTALFECES

-174 NNVQSATVGTLEE
+174 NNIWSATVGSLEE

-200 ALNSRGTTSSVYARV
+200 ALNSVGTTASVFSRV
-215 LQLDNVVGCYV
+215 NQIDDVVGCYV
-226 VDNKTNVVKT
+226 VDNKTNVNKI
-236 IDNYDLKPHSIYV
+236 IDDYLLKPHSIYV
-249 AVLGGSNQDIAEAIY
+249 AVIGGSNQDIAEAIY
-264 KSLSAGC
+264 RSLSAGC
-271 DYNGNTTIDVTDE
+271 DYNGNTQITVVDPHTHAKE
-284 NTKSVESVTFMRPI
+284 KVTFMRPT
-298 QQNVYIKVNLFNK
+298 QQNVYIKVNVFDK
-311 DLPND
+311 DLPDD
-316 YENLIKNAVINNFY
+316 YENLIKNAVITNFY
-330 GLDLEVEIAGET
+330 GQDEQIEIAGEAVT
-342 LSRIIMH
+342 RAIMGQ
-349 DDVYSSRFLPS
+349 DIYASRFLPS
-360 ILNANINSLL
+360 ILNKNISSLL
-370 SVQVSLDNV
+370 SVQISLDNQT
-379 VFSDFVHIQL
+379 FSDYVHIKI
-389 DKEPVLIADNITIN
+389 DKEPYIDENNITVNLI
-403 VIDDEGIN
+403 EP
-411 NG
+411 

>member
-17 EVREEV
+17 EVREEI

-104 LTGLKGTVIEKG
+104 LTGLNGTVIEKG

-124 GTYWNLLEDVTIQN
+124 STYWDLLEDVTIEGN
-138 NGSVIALFECES
+138 SSVTALFECES

-174 NNVQSATVGTLEE
+174 NNVQSAIVGSLEE

-200 ALNSRGTTSSVYARV
+200 ALNSVGTTASVFSRV
-215 LQLDNVVGCYV
+215 NQIDDVVGCYV
-226 VDNKTNVVKT
+226 VDNKTNVNKI
-236 IDNYDLKPHSIYV
+236 IDDYLLKPHSIYV
-249 AVLGGSNQDIAEAIY
+249 AVIGGSNQDIAEAIY
-264 KSLSAGC
+264 RSLSAGC
-271 DYNGNTTIDVTDE
+271 DYNGNTQITVVDPHTHAKE
-284 NTKSVESVTFMRPI
+284 KVTFMRPTP
-298 QQNVYIKVNLFNK
+298 QNVYIKVNVFDK
-311 DLPND
+311 DLPDD
-316 YENLIKNAVINNFY
+316 YENLIKNAVITNFY
-330 GLDLEVEIAGET
+330 GQDEQIEIAGEAVT
-342 LSRIIMH
+342 RAIMGQ
-349 DDVYSSRFLPS
+349 DIYASRFLPS
-360 ILNANINSLL
+360 ILNKNISSLL
-370 SVQVSLDNV
+370 SVQISLDNQS
-379 VFSDFVHIQL
+379 FSDYVHIKI
-389 DKEPVLIADNITIN
+389 DKEPYIDENNITVNLI
-403 VIDDEGIN
+403 EAEE
-411 NG
+411 